1 MASMDSSR
9 GIGDSSRGRRG
20 NKAPYFLKPEREGM
34 VSVYRRPAGNRID
47 PKLCGTMPN
56 RAMAAAFVGQLM
68 RAESVV
74 KDLFLEATDD
84 GIEALEA
91 VLLAC
96 RTSVMERGAA
106 RGGNPRAPGARP
118 SGGRRRGRRRG
129 GPQGASEPELD
140 ASPSPE
146 MDQEP

>member
-1 MASMDSSR
+1 MDSSR
-9 GIGDSSRGRRG
+9 GAGDSSRGRRG
-20 NKAPYFLKPEREGM
+20 NKAPYFLKPEREGI

-47 PKLCGTMPN
+47 PKLCGTMPT
-56 RAMAAAFVGQLM
+56 RAMAVALVGQLM

-96 RTSVMERGAA
+96 RTSVMERGAG
-106 RGGNPRAPGARP
+106 RGGNTRAEGARAG
-118 SGGRRRGRRRG
+118 GGRRRGRRRG
-129 GPQGASEPELD
+129 GPRGASGSELD

-146 MDQEP
+146 MDQEG